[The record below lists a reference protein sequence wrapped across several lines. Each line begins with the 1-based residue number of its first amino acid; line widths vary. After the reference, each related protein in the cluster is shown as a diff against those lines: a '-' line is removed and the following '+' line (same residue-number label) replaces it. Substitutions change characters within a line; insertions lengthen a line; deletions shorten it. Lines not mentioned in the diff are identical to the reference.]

1 MAKNTNSTRNKA
13 IAVGAGLAA
22 VAAAAAG
29 VYMMTGKNAKNRK
42 KVAKWA
48 SDLEKDV
55 VQELH
60 KAGKATKATYAKIV
74 DTAAENY
81 KGLKEVS
88 TQDLAIVA
96 NELKSSWD
104 VINAEL
110 QNASKVVK
118 TVVPKTAKTITKKV
132 EKVNAKSP
140 TVKAAK
146 KVVNKAVKTVKAVV
160 KTTAPKK
167 VVKKAVK
174 TVAKK
179 VAKKAA
185 PKKVVPK
192 KVIPKKATPKKA
204 APKRRR

>member
-1 MAKNTNSTRNKA
+1 MKKSQKQA

-48 SDLEKDV
+48 TDLEKDV
-55 VQELH
+55 VKELH
-60 KAGKATKATYAKIV
+60 KAGKATKATYGKIV
-74 DTAAENY
+74 DTAAANY
-81 KGLKEVS
+81 KGLKNVS
-88 TQDLAIVA
+88 GQDLAVVA

-118 TVVPKTAKTITKKV
+118 KVVPKTAKNISRKV
-132 EKVNAKSP
+132 SKVNAKSP
-140 TVKAAK
+140 AVKAAK
-146 KVVNKAVKTVKAVV
+146 KAVNKAVKTVKAAV
-160 KTTAPKK
+160 KKATP
-167 VVKKAVK
+167 KKAVK
-174 TVAKK
+174 AAKK

-185 PKKVVPK
+185 SK
-192 KVIPKKATPKKA
+192 
-204 APKRRR
+204 KRRR